1 MAWLETDAMNER
13 LQFVQDA
20 RSDYPLTSVDL
31 CSRYLLTATTSAV
44 TMRLNKST
52 RVPIS

>member
-31 CSRYLLTATTSAV
+31 CARYLLTRHDERGHDA
-44 TMRLNKST
+44 LE
-52 RVPIS
+52 